1 MIKQKIL
8 EERKM
13 RKRWQNTRSSP
24 DKAKLNKAK
33 SELKQ
38 FLNDEKQKVI
48 QTYLESLT
56 AMEDTENS
64 LWKSTKRLK
73 QPQTPPS
80 PTKN

>member
-1 MIKQKIL
+1 
-8 EERKM
+8 M
-13 RKRWQNTRSSP
+13 RKRWQNTRSPP

-38 FLNDEKQKVI
+38 VLNDEKQKVI

-64 LWKSTKRLK
+64 LWKATKRLK
-73 QPQTPPS
+73 QPQTPP
-80 PTKN
+80 PPLRTDGREWV